1 MKPTSNTT
9 RSGFTLIELLVVI
22 AIIAILAAMLLPALS
37 SAKEKAKR
45 INCTSNLRQIGIG
58 TFLYAGDNKGV
69 VPGEKKYDQAFH
81 HNRYMRI
88 GNEWKNMGFL
98 YANKYMGD
106 GKVFYCTTQKNPAF
120 QYETY
125 APFPKNS
132 SVLPANPTP
141 AIRVGYSY
149 SPMIKSRTDTTRRL
163 NNLDKDDVS
172 HSLIAIDLLEP
183 PSLASPHPGPAWNLL
198 AGDGSVRLVQSQEAY
213 NLMLRDEAGFHGR
226 NATLYYMVQYALT
239 GWK

>member
-1 MKPTSNTT
+1 MKLASKTP
-9 RSGFTLIELLVVI
+9 RSAFTLIELLVVI

-45 INCTSNLRQIGIG
+45 INCTNNLRQIGIG
-58 TFLYAGDNKGV
+58 TFLYAGDHKGI
-69 VPGEKKYDQAFH
+69 VPGEEKYDRAFH
-81 HNRYMRI
+81 HGRYMRI

-98 YANKYMGD
+98 YANNYMGD
-106 GKVFYCTTQKNPAF
+106 GKVFYCTTQINPAF

-125 APFPKNS
+125 APFPQNN

-141 AIRVGYSY
+141 AIRVAYSY

-163 NNLDKDDVS
+163 NNLDKDNAS
-172 HSLIAIDLLEP
+172 KSLIAADLMEP
-183 PSLASPHPGPAWNLL
+183 PSLASPHAGPAWNLL
-198 AGDGSVRLVQSQEAY
+198 AGDGSVKLVKSQEAY

-226 NATLYYMVQYALT
+226 NATLYYMVMYTLT
-239 GWK
+239 GWQ